1 MTIKGELFKIGD
13 FYYSPE
19 LFRATQKYG
28 SSMIRRMYR
37 VKKIMAIK
45 SKLNS
50 SITFHP

>member
-1 MTIKGELFKIGD
+1 MKIKGELFKIGD
-13 FYYSPE
+13 FYYSPGV
-19 LFRATQKYG
+19 APKIQKYG
-28 SSMIRRMYR
+28 SSMIRRMLR